1 MKIKQIIKN
10 IIISIIIGI
19 ILGSIT
25 EFALILNISWLI
37 RITQSFTFWGIIIG
51 ICAFISKDYALS
63 LINPILVITLM
74 NATYY
79 IIRLIMSGYT
89 NIEAWKLFTLTGIAG
104 SIYIGTI
111 ISFIKIGYHKQKNIF
126 IKYNFF
132 LMTIIGILC
141 TIYGWYNVSMSHNL
155 FYNIDLGIIV
165 GFAISIMWNSSITRR
180 SWKSNKKRW
189 S

>member
-37 RITQSFTFWGIIIG
+37 R
-51 ICAFISKDYALS
+51 
-63 LINPILVITLM
+63 
-74 NATYY
+74 
-79 IIRLIMSGYT
+79 
-89 NIEAWKLFTLTGIAG
+89 
-104 SIYIGTI
+104 
-111 ISFIKIGYHKQKNIF
+111 
-126 IKYNFF
+126 
-132 LMTIIGILC
+132 MTIIGILC

-165 GFAISIMWNSSITRR
+165 GFAISIVICDRIRKNSNLLLKLKT
-180 SWKSNKKRW
+180 
-189 S
+189 

>member
-1 MKIKQIIKN
+1 
-10 IIISIIIGI
+10 
-19 ILGSIT
+19 
-25 EFALILNISWLI
+25 
-37 RITQSFTFWGIIIG
+37 
-51 ICAFISKDYALS
+51 
-63 LINPILVITLM
+63 
-74 NATYY
+74 
-79 IIRLIMSGYT
+79 MSGYT

-132 LMTIIGILC
+132 LMTIIGMLC

-165 GFAISIMWNSSITRR
+165 GFAISTVICDRIRKNSNLLLKLKT
-180 SWKSNKKRW
+180 
-189 S
+189 